1 MKNIGI
7 VVGSHRKQ
15 SQSGRVAQYLRER
28 LELVTGMGATV
39 LTLADLGLPWWD
51 DRAWTDP
58 KWSEVWGTTSKQLHE
73 MDGFVV
79 VTPEW
84 SGMVPPMLSNL
95 FILCEA
101 GELAHK
107 PALIVS
113 VSASSGGAYPV
124 SQLRAFTGKNTR
136 ICYIPE
142 HIILRNV
149 ENSLTEHA
157 APNNVEKEV
166 RMRIDYSL
174 QVLERYAMALKSV
187 RAMLP
192 QGSHFPFGM

>member
-1 MKNIGI
+1 MRKIGI

-15 SQSGRVAQYLRER
+15 SQSGRVAQYLRKR
-28 LELVTGMGATV
+28 LESVTDMGATV
-39 LTLADLGLPWWD
+39 LTLADLGLPWWE
-51 DRAWTDP
+51 DRAWTDS
-58 KWSEVWGTTSKQLHE
+58 KWSEVWGTTSTQLHE

-95 FILCEA
+95 FILCES

-136 ICYIPE
+136 ICYLPE

-149 ENSLTEHA
+149 ENSLMEHA
-157 APNNVEKEV
+157 APNRLEKEL

-174 QVLERYAMALKSV
+174 QVLEQYATALKAV
-187 RAMLP
+187 RATLP
-192 QGSHFPFGM
+192 DGSHFPFGM